1 MSAMERHFEHQLAEL
16 QNRILAMAGM
26 AEEQLRSSVKAFLD
40 RDPNLARGVF
50 EADRRLD
57 ALENEI
63 EEAGIHLLATQ
74 QPMARD
80 LRLITMILK
89 MSSDLERIGDHAVN
103 IGESVL
109 RLQAAAAIEPP
120 PEIQAMAEIATEMV
134 KDAVD
139 AFVERDARAAAE
151 ILPRDDV
158 VDRYNDSVFRILL
171 TMMMEN
177 PRRISWGME
186 IFLVSRNLERIADM
200 ATNIAE
206 DVIFIVEARNVKHHA
221 GELGAAQKA
230 DAGTAPAAT
239 R

>member
-230 DAGTAPAAT
+230 DAGAAPAAT

>member
-1 MSAMERHFEHQLAEL
+1 MSAMERHFEQQIADL
-16 QNRILAMAGM
+16 QKRILGMAGL
-26 AEEQLRSSVKAFLD
+26 AEEQLRSAVKGFLE
-40 RDPNLARGVF
+40 RDVGLARGVL
-50 EADRRLD
+50 ESDRRID
-57 ALENEI
+57 AMENEI
-63 EEAGIHLLATQ
+63 DEAGIHLLATQ

-103 IGESVL
+103 IAESVL
-109 RLQAAAAIEPP
+109 RLQAAPALEPP
-120 PEIQAMAEIATEMV
+120 PEIQAMAEIATDMV

-139 AFVERDARAAAE
+139 AFVERDAAAAVA

-171 TMMMEN
+171 TVMMEN

-206 DVIFIVEARNVKHHA
+206 DVIYIVEARNVKHHA
-221 GELGAAQKA
+221 GETSAIPRAGA
-230 DAGTAPAAT
+230 DAAPAGT

>member
-1 MSAMERHFEHQLAEL
+1 MSAMERHFEGQLAEL
-16 QNRILAMAGM
+16 QKRILGMAGV
-26 AEEQLRSSVKAFLD
+26 AEEQLRASVRSFLE
-40 RDPNLARGVF
+40 RDLALAREVL
-50 EADRRLD
+50 ESDRRID
-57 ALENEI
+57 SLENEI
-63 EEAGIHLLATQ
+63 DEAGIHLLATQ

-103 IGESVL
+103 IAESVL
-109 RLQAAAAIEPP
+109 RLQAAPALEPP

-139 AFVERDARAAAE
+139 AFVERDARAAAA

-171 TMMMEN
+171 TVMMEN

-206 DVIFIVEARNVKHHA
+206 DVIYIVEARNVKHHA
-221 GELGAAQKA
+221 AEPPGSPHAGAAP
-230 DAGTAPAAT
+230 AGA

>member
-1 MSAMERHFEHQLAEL
+1 MSAMERHFEAQLAEL
-16 QNRILAMAGM
+16 QKRILGMAGL
-26 AEEQLRSSVKAFLD
+26 AEEQLRTCLRAFLE
-40 RDPNLARGVF
+40 RDPARAREVL
-50 EADRRLD
+50 ESDRRID
-57 ALENEI
+57 AMENEI
-63 EEAGIHLLATQ
+63 DEAGIHLLATQ

-103 IGESVL
+103 IAESVL
-109 RLQAAAAIEPP
+109 RLQAAPALEPP

-139 AFVERDARAAAE
+139 AFVERDARAADA

-171 TMMMEN
+171 TVMMEN

-206 DVIFIVEARNVKHHA
+206 DVIYIVEARNVKHHA
-221 GELGAAQKA
+221 GEIAGTPREGAGAAP
-230 DAGTAPAAT
+230 AGAA
-239 R
+239 

>member
-1 MSAMERHFEHQLAEL
+1 MSAMERHFEGQLAEL
-16 QNRILAMAGM
+16 QKRILGMAGV
-26 AEEQLRSSVKAFLD
+26 AEEQLRASVRSFLE
-40 RDPNLARGVF
+40 RDLALAREVL
-50 EADRRLD
+50 ESDRRID
-57 ALENEI
+57 SLENEI
-63 EEAGIHLLATQ
+63 DEAGIHLLATQ

-103 IGESVL
+103 IAESVL
-109 RLQAAAAIEPP
+109 RLQAAPALEPP

-139 AFVERDARAAAE
+139 AFVERDARAAAA

-171 TMMMEN
+171 TVMMEN

-206 DVIFIVEARNVKHHA
+206 DVIYIVEARTVKHHA
-221 GELGAAQKA
+221 EELRSDTEDEGAFDQ
-230 DAGTAPAAT
+230 
-239 R
+239 

>member
-1 MSAMERHFEHQLAEL
+1 MSAMERHFEQQLAEL
-16 QNRILAMAGM
+16 QNRILAMAGLT
-26 AEEQLRSSVKAFLD
+26 EEQLRSSVKAFLE
-40 RDPNLARGVF
+40 RDPGLARGVF
-50 EADRRLD
+50 DSDRRID
-57 ALENEI
+57 AMENEI
-63 EEAGIHLLATQ
+63 DEAGIHLLATQ

-109 RLQAAAAIEPP
+109 RLQTAPALEPP
-120 PEIQAMAEIATEMV
+120 PEIQAMAEMATEMV

-139 AFVERDARAAAE
+139 AFVERDAGAAVS
-151 ILPRDDV
+151 ILPRDDT

-171 TMMMEN
+171 TVMMEN

-186 IFLVSRNLERIADM
+186 IFLVSRNLERIADL

-206 DVIFIVEARNVKHHA
+206 DVIYIVEARNVKHHA
-221 GELGAAQKA
+221 GEVADPRPGA
-230 DAGTAPAAT
+230 DAASAGT